1 MIFNYALVRRP
12 GRSIANGLST
22 ANLGQPSYQRALAQH
37 DAYVESLQRCGLE
50 VICLDPLEEFPDS
63 TFVEDTAVL
72 IKNCAILTAPG
83 ANSRRREVAAIAP
96 VLDDFFPEVRRIEPP
111 GQLDGGDVMAVDSC
125 LYVGLSGRTNQQGIE
140 QLSEIV
146 GEYGLRV
153 SAVPVQGCL
162 HLKTGVTR
170 IAERTLLGTESLLGF
185 PGFADFEKI
194 NVGADSAAA
203 ANCIAIN
210 GKLLMP
216 AGFPALKEMLS
227 GCGREVIEV
236 DISEFAKIDGGLTCL
251 SLRF

>member
-1 MIFNYALVRRP
+1 MTFKYALVRRP
-12 GRSIANGLST
+12 GRSISNGLST
-22 ANLGQPSYQRALAQH
+22 LNLGQPSYPRALAQH
-37 DAYVESLQRCGLE
+37 DAYVEALQQCGLE

-63 TFVEDTAVL
+63 TFVEDAAVL
-72 IKNCAILTAPG
+72 IKDCAILTAPG
-83 ANSRRREVAAIAP
+83 ASSRRREVAAIAP
-96 VLDDFFPEVRRIEPP
+96 VLADFFPEVKGIASP
-111 GQLDGGDVMAVDSC
+111 GQLDGGDVMVIDSC

-146 GEYGLRV
+146 AEQGLRV
-153 SAVPVQGCL
+153 SAVPVSGCL

-170 IAERTLLGTESLLGF
+170 IAERTLLGTENLLGF
-185 PGFADFEKI
+185 PGFAGFEKI
-194 NVGADSAAA
+194 TVGADSAGA

-216 AGFPALKEMLS
+216 AGFPVIKEMLS
-227 GCGREVIEV
+227 GCGRDIIEV